1 MNNKAIRTMKW
12 TAAVV
17 ASTVITIACQK
28 DASSTANNG
37 GTVVTTA
44 PTRVKVYLTDDQ
56 TLVFDKVN
64 IDIQK
69 LEIKLEDDGIDSL
82 GGWFNL
88 NITPGVY
95 DILQFRNGVD
105 TLFATGT
112 IPANRKLQKIR
123 LTLGNNN
130 SVVQGNVTSPLKVK
144 DNNNQ
149 VEAKLDGSNV
159 DMIAPDQFAFSL
171 DFDAGKSI
179 KTNNSGSGNNHGFEL
194 RSNIRIFSKQK
205 SGRIEGRVTP
215 AEAQAVVMAISNTD
229 TATAKPEREGEFK
242 FVGLKAGSYKLVF
255 DATAGGY
262 QDSTINTVVVRNN
275 EDTHVPTVVL
285 HK

>member
-12 TAAVV
+12 AAAVV

-69 LEIKLEDDGIDSL
+69 LEIKLEDDGVDSL

-95 DILQFRNGVD
+95 DILQFRNAAVLLVSTEG
-105 TLFATGT
+105 
-112 IPANRKLQKIR
+112 
-123 LTLGNNN
+123 
-130 SVVQGNVTSPLKVK
+130 QGHYASSSCYAEEQCHGCHAVSIFFL
-144 DNNNQ
+144 
-149 VEAKLDGSNV
+149 EAAD
-159 DMIAPDQFAFSL
+159 
-171 DFDAGKSI
+171 
-179 KTNNSGSGNNHGFEL
+179 
-194 RSNIRIFSKQK
+194 
-205 SGRIEGRVTP
+205 
-215 AEAQAVVMAISNTD
+215 
-229 TATAKPEREGEFK
+229 
-242 FVGLKAGSYKLVF
+242 
-255 DATAGGY
+255 
-262 QDSTINTVVVRNN
+262 
-275 EDTHVPTVVL
+275 
-285 HK
+285 